1 MQVAAVIVDV
11 PSRQTDRPF
20 SYLIGSELTDKVA
33 VGMRV
38 IVPFGRGNRLIQGFV
53 IGITQK
59 PAAETSKLK
68 KINEV
73 QDLVPVLNAEMLALA
88 DWLAISTF
96 SFKISCLQSM
106 IPNGLRGKSEKKL
119 RLVSLEQVDPVVRKF
134 FDGKNEQ
141 ILQPSKT
148 SAETFK
154 KLQKARAA
162 GKIELIYQVKDQ
174 AKPKKVRIVSNL
186 LNTSQAEKLKKKQR
200 ANAHQLIH
208 LLDFLA
214 DHPQIM
220 IQQSVLADRFE
231 ISPTAIRSAVEKKWL
246 KISNQVVKRTTY
258 DPQKITATTAKKLTM
273 DQQQVYQSIVTTI
286 QQKKAVPFLL
296 EGVTG
301 SGKTEIYLQ
310 LMAAAIE
317 QQQAALL
324 LVPEISLTPQMV
336 AQVVGR
342 FGKQVALLHSGLSIG
357 ERLDEWRRIEDGTA
371 TIIVGARSA
380 VFAPIKN
387 LGIVILDEEHESS
400 YAQDSMP
407 RYHARDVALWRSR
420 YHHCP
425 VVLGSATPA
434 LESRARAQKG
444 VYHWLR
450 LPQRINTR
458 PLPTV
463 ALVDMRQAVTQSHDA
478 DFSNELLTAI
488 KDRLQKHEQ
497 IILLLNRRGYA
508 SFMMCRQCGF
518 VLKCPNCDISL
529 TLHKD
534 QRLMKCHYC
543 GHEEPIPVKCP
554 ACGNSK
560 IRFYGTGTQKIQE
573 KLQYYFPTARILRM
587 DVDTT
592 RRKGAHQQILQQ
604 FGRHQADILLGT
616 QMIAKGLDYPEVTLV
631 GVLNADT
638 SLSLPDFRASE
649 QTFQLLTQVSGR
661 AGRAEKE
668 GKVVIQTFNPQHY
681 ALQFAKTQDYE
692 QFYAYE
698 MHLRHQGDYPPYYFT
713 IQLAANA
720 VSEQAAIKYLFK
732 IMQELKTKLSPEA
745 KLLGPVPQ
753 MILRIK
759 NQYRYHLIIKFK
771 HEPQL
776 MEYLHHLLETSQRQ
790 KNVQLIIIREPMSFI

>member
-11 PSRQTDRPF
+11 PARQTDRPF
-20 SYLIGSELTDKVA
+20 SYVVGSELSGKLT

-53 IGITQK
+53 VEITEK
-59 PAAETSKLK
+59 PLAETSKLK
-68 KINEV
+68 KISEV
-73 QDLVPVLNAEMLALA
+73 QDLTPVLNPEMLALA
-88 DWLAISTF
+88 DWLAATTF
-96 SFKISCLQSM
+96 SFKISCLQTM
-106 IPNGLRGKSEKKL
+106 IPNGLRGKSEKIV
-119 RLVSLEQVDPVVRKF
+119 RLLAPEKVDQSLKDFFGQKAEQ
-134 FDGKNEQ
+134 Q
-141 ILQPSKT
+141 LQPAKL
-148 SAETFK
+148 SAELFR
-154 KLQKARAA
+154 KLQQARNA
-162 GKIELIYQVKDQ
+162 GSVELLYQVKDQ
-174 AKPKKVRIVSNL
+174 ARPRQVRVVQGL
-186 LNTSQAEKLKKKQR
+186 LTTQQAQALKKQQR
-200 ANAHQLIH
+200 ANAHQL
-208 LLDFLA
+208 LNVLDFLA
-214 DHPQIM
+214 KKPQIN
-220 IQQSVLADRFE
+220 IQQQQLEKQIGVSAATIR
-231 ISPTAIRSAVEKKWL
+231 TAAAKQWL
-246 KISNQVVKRTTY
+246 KVDYQVVKRSAYDLTT
-258 DPQKITATTAKKLTM
+258 ISATTAKKLTSA
-273 DQQQVYQSIVTTI
+273 QQQVYQQVAAAI
-286 QQKKAVPFLL
+286 QQQTATSFLL

-310 LMAAAIE
+310 LMAAALAKK
-317 QQQAALL
+317 QNALL

-342 FGKQVALLHSGLSIG
+342 FGKQVALLHSGLSVG
-357 ERLDEWRRIEDGTA
+357 ERLDEWRRIENGSA

-387 LGIVILDEEHESS
+387 LGIIILDEEHESS
-400 YAQDSMP
+400 YAQDNMP

-425 VVLGSATPA
+425 VVLGSATPS

-444 VYHWLR
+444 VYHWLQ
-450 LPQRINTR
+450 LPERINTR
-458 PLPTV
+458 PLPAV
-463 ALVDMRQAVTQSHDA
+463 SLVDMRQAAQTSHDS
-478 DFSNELLTAI
+478 DFSNELLAAI
-488 KDRLQKHEQ
+488 KQRLVKQEQ

-508 SFMMCRQCGF
+508 TFMMCRQCGF

-534 QRLMKCHYC
+534 QQVMKCHYC
-543 GHEEPIPVKCP
+543 GHEEPIPRKCP
-554 ACGNSK
+554 ACGSLK

-573 KLQYYFPTARILRM
+573 KLQKYFATARILRM

-592 RRKGAHQQILQQ
+592 RRKGAHQQILQR

-616 QMIAKGLDYPEVTLV
+616 QMIAKGLDYPDVTLV

-668 GKVVIQTFNPQHY
+668 GKVIIQTFNPQHY
-681 ALQFAKTQDYE
+681 ALQFAKKQDYE
-692 QFYAYE
+692 KFYAYE
-698 MHLRHQGDYPPYYFT
+698 MRLRHQGDYPPYYFT
-713 IQLAANA
+713 IQIAVNA
-720 VSEQAAIKYLFK
+720 VSEPAAIKYLFK
-732 IMQELKTKLSPEA
+732 IAHELKQILSPEA

-759 NQYRYHLIIKFK
+759 NHYRYHLIIKFK

-776 MEYLHHLLETSQRQ
+776 LDYLHHLLEKSQQQ
-790 KNVQLIIIREPMSFI
+790 KAVQLIIIREPTNFM